1 MKRQFTS
8 ILLFSALLM
17 GGASTFVSCTDHE
30 SDSAYNTS
38 ISFADA
44 VEKQKQDLITVNNY
58 LEKVKDY
65 IKEDGNANQK
75 LLDAI
80 DEQIKANKATILDWT
95 KKDILGGATD
105 LNAAIKASD
114 AYGQIIKDLYGESG
128 NAGLNK
134 TLQDLNTLI
143 NGADGQSGLNAKV
156 EDIYTW
162 YQKECVKNYLE
173 GKDTLYISSRIDA
186 ANNRIDGTN
195 DRIDTLSTR
204 LYTEIA
210 NAQQWVKNQ
219 GYLTS
224 DDLNG
229 KITLEDVTNW
239 YKQTGINERLAGIS
253 DSLQKISNSIDDML
267 TKQISGIIVQASECP
282 ITGYENSPFGVQ
294 VNMLGAYY
302 GTAEEGFTD
311 FNGKDI
317 AANKNFVANEA
328 DNAGTIYVTV
338 NPANVNP
345 NAITLRLVDS
355 QGNAIASTDANDKTP
370 FVLEWANSSKV
381 LKFGV
386 SRAANT
392 SSNGFYAVKMKLNP
406 AGVNDAKIW
415 GATDKENLKAVGK
428 NILEKLK
435 HPKSTNLQLANIA
448 STINSTF
455 NNRLTAYG
463 LEASWIQHDQNGK
476 VVNKKVTS
484 KLGLATIAIN
494 PLSFNFLSDGINVD
508 LPTIP
513 TIQSKI
519 NFSDYK
525 FNWKNIEGLGTVK
538 TSVTLKG
545 MPDLDNIKVKID
557 GKVQAPKVDVKKATI
572 TFGETELKGTVNED
586 GTVTVDLKD
595 LQKNTTADIEVSVG
609 DIVINP
615 DDVKVTL
622 DTSATKDMTYDVEIP
637 MDEFNKIINNIN
649 SQVGNMI
656 GSVNDLVDKVSGWS
670 ETIDG
675 QLINRI
681 NAYINKFENLLT
693 KANSLLQPAM
703 FYTTSNGSWNQL
715 ARVKEGASYLK
726 LNGGQASTVFIA
738 SSYTA
743 ELLAPAYQKQLTV
756 DGGAT
761 LTVEGKTGS
770 TVTLEGNKYKV
781 GFKAAKAGVYT
792 ITYKA
797 IDYSGHEV
805 SKQFFVKVVE

>member
-58 LEKVKDY
+58 LEKLKVYVKENGD
-65 IKEDGNANQK
+65 NQG

-80 DEQIKANKATILDWT
+80 DQQIEANKTTITNWA
-95 KKDILGGATD
+95 KKDILGTATD

-114 AYGQIIKDLYGESG
+114 AYGEIIKDLYGETG

-134 TLQDLNTLI
+134 TLTDLETLI
-143 NGADGQSGLNAKV
+143 NGADGQSGLNSKV
-156 EDIYTW
+156 ENIYTW

-186 ANNRIDGTN
+186 TN
-195 DRIDTLSTR
+195 TRIDTLSTR

-224 DDLNG
+224 SDLDG
-229 KITLEDVTNW
+229 KITLDDVKTW
-239 YKQTGINERLAGIS
+239 YNKTGINERLAGIS

-267 TKQISGIIVQASECP
+267 TKQVSGIIVQASECP

-311 FNGKDI
+311 FNGKEI

-338 NPANVNP
+338 NPANVSP

-355 QGNAIASTDANDKTP
+355 QGKAIASTEAEDKTP
-370 FVLEWANSSKV
+370 FVLEWANTSKV

-463 LEASWIQHDQNGK
+463 LEASWIQRDQNGE

-484 KLGLATIAIN
+484 KLGLATIALN

-525 FNWKNIEGLGTVK
+525 FNWTPIEGMGDVK
-538 TSVTLKG
+538 TSVTLEG
-545 MPDLDNIKVKID
+545 IPDVDNIKIN
-557 GKVQAPKVDVKKATI
+557 
-572 TFGETELKGTVNED
+572 GTVLPPEIEVGKITLVGGENVTATDNGD
-586 GTVTVDLKD
+586 GTISIDLSQVSGKAEVTVGGITIDPT
-595 LQKNTTADIEVSVG
+595 NVHVSVG
-609 DIVINP
+609 
-615 DDVKVTL
+615 KT
-622 DTSATKDMTYDVEIP
+622 TGTYDVTIP

-656 GSVNDLVDKVSGWS
+656 GSVNDLVDKVNGWS

-675 QLINRI
+675 QLIDRI
-681 NAYINKFENLLT
+681 NAYINKFEHLLT

-781 GFKAAKAGVYT
+781 GFKASKAGVYT

-805 SKQFFVKVVE
+805 SKQFYVKVVE

>member
-44 VEKQKQDLITVNNY
+44 VEQQKQDLITVNNY
-58 LEKVKDY
+58 LTKLKEYV
-65 IKEDGNANQK
+65 KEDGSANTK
-75 LLDAI
+75 LIDAI
-80 DEQIKANKATILDWT
+80 DAQIKENEQTIRGWA
-95 KKDILGGATD
+95 KDEILGGATD

-114 AYGQIIKDLYGESG
+114 AYREIIEDLYGESG
-128 NAGLNK
+128 NAGLKK
-134 TLQDLNTLI
+134 TLQDLETLI
-143 NGADGQSGLNAKV
+143 NGADGQSGLNKKV

-162 YQKECVKNYLE
+162 YQKECVKKYLQGE
-173 GKDTLYISSRIDA
+173 DTLYISSRIDA
-186 ANNRIDGTN
+186 ANNRID
-195 DRIDTLSTR
+195 TLSTR
-204 LYTEIA
+204 LYTEIK
-210 NAQQWVKNQ
+210 NAQDWVKAQ

-224 DDLNG
+224 ADLEG
-229 KITLEDVTNW
+229 KITLDDVKTW
-239 YKQTGINERLAGIS
+239 YNQTGINERLAGIS
-253 DSLQKISNSIDDML
+253 DSLQKISNSIDDIL
-267 TKQISGIIVQASECP
+267 TKQVNGIIVQASECP
-282 ITGYENSPFGVQ
+282 ITGYENTPFGIQ
-294 VNMLGAYY
+294 VGILGAYY
-302 GTAEEGFTD
+302 GNADEGFTD
-311 FNGKDI
+311 YSGKSI
-317 AANKNFVANEA
+317 AGGKNFVADEA

-345 NAITLRLVDS
+345 QAITLRLVDS
-355 QGNAIASTDANDKTP
+355 QGKAIASTEAADKTP
-370 FVLEWANSSKV
+370 YVLEWANTDKV
-381 LKFGV
+381 LKYGV

-406 AGVNDAKIW
+406 AGINDAKIW
-415 GATDKENLKAVGK
+415 NATDKENLKAVGK

-435 HPKSTNLQLANIA
+435 HPKSSNLQLANIA

-455 NNRLTAYG
+455 NNRLSAYG
-463 LEASWIQHDQNGK
+463 LEASWIQRDQKGK

-484 KLGLATIAIN
+484 EYKLATVAIN
-494 PLSFNFLSDGINVD
+494 PLSYNFLSDGINVD

-513 TIQSKI
+513 TIQSKL
-519 NFSDYK
+519 NFNDYK
-525 FNWKNIEGLGTVK
+525 FNWTPIAGMGTVK

-545 MPDLDNIKVKID
+545 MPDLDNIKVSIN
-557 GKVQAPKVDVKKATI
+557 GKVQAPEVNVDKATI
-572 TFGETELKGTVNED
+572 TFGETELKGVVNPD
-586 GTVTVDLKD
+586 GTVTVDLSE
-595 LQKNTTADIEVSVG
+595 LQKSTTADVKVSVG
-609 DIVINP
+609 DITINP
-615 DDVKVTL
+615 NDVKVTL
-622 DTSATKDMTYDVEIP
+622 DTSAKKDMTYDVEIP
-637 MDEFNKIINNIN
+637 MDEFNKIIDNIN

-656 GSVNDLVDKVSGWS
+656 GNVNNIVDKVNGY
-670 ETIDG
+670 TDAIDG

-681 NAYINKFENLLT
+681 NSYIKRFENVLT

-703 FYTTSNGSWNQL
+703 FYTTNDGSWNQL

-761 LTVEGKTGS
+761 LTAGGKSGA
-770 TVTLEGNKYKV
+770 TVTLDGNKYKV
-781 GFKAAKAGVYT
+781 GFKATKAGVYT

>member
-44 VEKQKQDLITVNNY
+44 VEQQKQELTTVNNY
-58 LEKVKDY
+58 LTKLKEYV
-65 IKEDGNANQK
+65 KEDGSENTK
-75 LLDAI
+75 LINAI
-80 DEQIKANKATILDWT
+80 DAQIKANEQTIRGWA
-95 KKDILGGATD
+95 KDEILGGATN

-114 AYGQIIKDLYGESG
+114 AYRAIINDLYGESG
-128 NAGLNK
+128 NAGMKK
-134 TLQDLNTLI
+134 TLQDLETLI
-143 NGADGQSGLNAKV
+143 KGADGQSGLNKQV

-162 YQKECVKNYLE
+162 YQKECVKKYLQGE
-173 GKDTLYISSRIDA
+173 DTLYISSRIDA
-186 ANNRIDGTN
+186 ANNRID
-195 DRIDTLSTR
+195 TLSTR
-204 LYTEIA
+204 LYTEIK
-210 NAQQWVKNQ
+210 NAQDWVKAQ

-224 DDLNG
+224 ADLEG
-229 KITLEDVTNW
+229 KITLDDVKTW
-239 YKQTGINERLAGIS
+239 YNQTGINERLAGIS
-253 DSLQKISNSIDDML
+253 DSLQKISNSIDDIL
-267 TKQISGIIVQASECP
+267 TKQVNGIIVQASECP
-282 ITGYENSPFGVQ
+282 ITGYENTPFGIQ
-294 VNMLGAYY
+294 VGILGAYY
-302 GTAEEGFTD
+302 GNADEGFTD
-311 FNGKDI
+311 YNGKSI
-317 AANKNFVANEA
+317 AGGKNFVADEA

-345 NAITLRLVDS
+345 QAITLRLVDS
-355 QGNAIASTDANDKTP
+355 QGKAIASTEAADKTP
-370 FVLEWANSSKV
+370 YVLEWANTDKV

-406 AGVNDAKIW
+406 AGINDAKIW
-415 GATDKENLKAVGK
+415 NSTDKENLKAVGK

-435 HPKSTNLQLANIA
+435 HPKSSNLQLANIA

-455 NNRLTAYG
+455 NNRLSAYG
-463 LEASWIQHDQNGK
+463 LEASWIQRDQNGK

-484 KLGLATIAIN
+484 EYKLANVAIN
-494 PLSFNFLSDGINVD
+494 PLSYNFLSDGINVD
-508 LPTIP
+508 LPRIP
-513 TIQSKI
+513 TLESKGLKFERFNTIKVNEMGSIHVKTTATIQGVPTGEYEI
-519 NFSDYK
+519 NGTIVPVAK
-525 FNWKNIEGLGTVK
+525 LEGLDGVK
-538 TSVTLKG
+538 V
-545 MPDLDNIKVKID
+545 
-557 GKVQAPKVDVKKATI
+557 I
-572 TFGETELKGTVNED
+572 TNPD
-586 GTVTVDLKD
+586 GTQTVDLTGLSVKVDGIDLGKAVKITLKKGDLYAPVEMDVPMDDFNAIIKD
-595 LQKNTTADIEVSVG
+595 L
-609 DIVINP
+609 
-615 DDVKVTL
+615 
-622 DTSATKDMTYDVEIP
+622 
-637 MDEFNKIINNIN
+637 N
-649 SQVGNMI
+649 SQIGNMVEN
-656 GSVNDLVDKVSGWS
+656 VNNYVDMINRWS

-675 QLINRI
+675 NYINRI
-681 NAYINKFENLLT
+681 NNYIKRFENLLT

-703 FYTTSNGSWNQL
+703 FYTTSNGNWNQL

-761 LTVEGKTGS
+761 LTAGGKSGA
-770 TVTLEGNKYKV
+770 TVTLDGNKYKV
-781 GFKAAKAGVYT
+781 GFKATKAGDYT